1 MEHSEKNKFCG
12 MMYEPYR
19 PFTQKISSPMCLS
32 CHWQDHV
39 WDVHPV
45 PKNSETD

>member
-19 PFTQKISSPMCLS
+19 PFTQKISMCLS
-32 CHWQDHV
+32 HHWQDCV

-45 PKNSETD
+45 PKN

>member
-19 PFTQKISSPMCLS
+19 PFTQKISSMCLS
-32 CHWQDHV
+32 HHWQDCV

-45 PKNSETD
+45 PKNSESD